1 MSIRDEIRR
10 LARSAPSRFAC
21 TAGVQAINPVT
32 ANFYRVTVRGDGLI
46 DYRVAFPADAFRI
59 AVPPEEARERAAPV
73 VVDAQG
79 RLTGPT
85 SAPAPVQRAYTVRHF
100 DSENR
105 TLTFDVALHEFGP
118 MMTWLGHARCGD
130 VVGLLGTR
138 HDFVPSDEVDHYLLV
153 ADSSGVPAVAAVL
166 ESLPP
171 TVTAT
176 VFVQVE
182 SPDDRAL
189 VPEHPGAEIYWTIS
203 PPCSGANSPLELAV
217 RSHPRTHGRTLTWI
231 AAEASVVRPL
241 RQFALHQLDIHR
253 DDLHAVAYWKAGQSG
268 AERDAISTE
277 KYSKAL
283 RDGVDIT
290 DPAAAAEI
298 EFA

>member
-21 TAGVQAINPVT
+21 TAAVETVELIT
-32 ANFYRVTVRGDGLI
+32 ANFYRVTVQGDGLV
-46 DYRVAFPADAFRI
+46 DYRTAFPADAFRI
-59 AVPPEEARERAAPV
+59 AVPPEEDRERTAPV
-73 VVDAQG
+73 VDGQG
-79 RLTGPT
+79 RLTSPT
-85 SAPAPVQRAYTVRHF
+85 GAPAPIQRPYTVRHF

-105 TLTFDVALHEFGP
+105 TLTFDVAVHEFGP
-118 MMTWLGHARCGD
+118 MMTWLRRARCGD

-153 ADSSGVPAVAAVL
+153 ADSSGLPAVAAIM
-166 ESLPP
+166 ESLAP
-171 TVTAT
+171 TATAT

-189 VPEHPGAEIYWTIS
+189 VPEHPGTEIYWTIS
-203 PPCSGANSPLELAV
+203 PPCSGANSPLELAA
-217 RSHPRTHGRTLTWI
+217 RSHAQTRGRTLTWI

-241 RQFALHQLDIHR
+241 RQFALHQLGIHR
-253 DDLHAVAYWKAGQSG
+253 DDLHAVAYWKGGQSG
-268 AERDAISTE
+268 EERDAISTE
-277 KYSKAL
+277 KYAKAL